1 MALTNFVTSIVIA
14 RNFDE
19 KYFATYLSVAALL
32 AIISIP
38 MQSIQT
44 AYAIHPDKQEIRIS
58 LPKIHRSG
66 TSVRSII
73 ALLAMIW
80 FCSLPIL
87 LKFSGIELN
96 TLLASSALFLVLLPS
111 NIVSGKLR
119 NLERFSSWR
128 VLLAGTALIQ
138 IPIAVFTATL
148 NLDLWLY
155 LLLLC
160 APSLVYVSLA
170 LFVFDIPTTSNR
182 HSVFVGWSSVC
193 YSLVSSYS
201 LQLPLIFSVKLIVG
215 ASLGS
220 ILIFYFFSIAISL
233 GSVFGTFFVPSF
245 VRGDFSPR
253 VFSRVN
259 LIFCV
264 PSIALGL
271 LLMSPLKNLI
281 PVLFG
286 QKYAISFSGIF
297 AILLI
302 FSSMVWSM
310 FASHSQIK
318 LGDISWKILS
328 SGSAVL
334 FFEWMYLMFFVDSIE
349 EIVLAHSLTSIIQ
362 LSILNFGKFSRST
375 KSTD

>member
-58 LPKIHRSG
+58 LPRIHRSG

-160 APSLVYVSLA
+160 APSLVYSNDVQQAFCLCRVVERVLLA
-170 LFVFDIPTTSNR
+170 CFL
-182 HSVFVGWSSVC
+182 
-193 YSLVSSYS
+193 
-201 LQLPLIFSVKLIVG
+201 LQFT
-215 ASLGS
+215 ATA
-220 ILIFYFFSIAISL
+220 YFF
-233 GSVFGTFFVPSF
+233 
-245 VRGDFSPR
+245 
-253 VFSRVN
+253 
-259 LIFCV
+259 C
-264 PSIALGL
+264 
-271 LLMSPLKNLI
+271 
-281 PVLFG
+281 
-286 QKYAISFSGIF
+286 
-297 AILLI
+297 
-302 FSSMVWSM
+302 
-310 FASHSQIK
+310 QINCWCEPW
-318 LGDISWKILS
+318 LNINF
-328 SGSAVL
+328 L
-334 FFEWMYLMFFVDSIE
+334 FFFDCNI
-349 EIVLAHSLTSIIQ
+349 A
-362 LSILNFGKFSRST
+362 G
-375 KSTD
+375 